1 MTALPVCE
9 SVMTMVLKVDIPV
22 AVTVNTAPLTDT
34 DVLVVPDQVLV
45 APPLRVNVYV
55 VEVASTVT
63 S

>member
-1 MTALPVCE
+1 
-9 SVMTMVLKVDIPV
+9 MVLKVDIPV